1 MQVIK
6 PSLAEAI
13 PMITS
18 VSYIGHFINKN
29 MKQIPTGGF
38 DYVPNLA
45 SEAKHISYYVLD
57 KINLIFIRFLSELL
71 SMI

>member
-13 PMITS
+13 PMINS
-18 VSYIGHFINKN
+18 ISYTCHFINKN

-45 SEAKHISYYVLD
+45 SEAKHISY
-57 KINLIFIRFLSELL
+57 LIK
-71 SMI
+71 